1 MIGSTVEEGEDQQ
14 GDGAVGG
21 DSHYQVI
28 GTLSDPQKEK
38 PDWVQE
44 VVQVR
49 RYSALFLRS
58 TCTVYIVITQTH
70 LRFTCKMIY
79 FQFY

>member
-14 GDGAVGG
+14 GGGAVGG

-38 PDWVQE
+38 PNWVHE

-49 RYSALFLRS
+49 RYLLYYKRFLNIS
-58 TCTVYIVITQTH
+58 DHVNTY
-70 LRFTCKMIY
+70 LRFICKMIY
-79 FQFY
+79 FQFF